1 MRNKKRKG
9 VRMVRIHV
17 NNNEELSQGARE
29 VGAMLDELG
38 AYLAQ
43 RSQKVCRVCQQ
54 TEWMDPDQTVC
65 WKCDRRAHGLPV
77 LG

>member
-1 MRNKKRKG
+1 MRNKKRTA

-17 NNNEELSQGARE
+17 NNNEELLQGARE

-43 RSQKVCRVCQQ
+43 RRKTSVQCLPANGVDGSRS
-54 TEWMDPDQTVC
+54 
-65 WKCDRRAHGLPV
+65 DRLLEV
-77 LG
+77 